1 MLDASAIGRQTGST
15 GIPFAIR
22 CYDEIGSTNEEIK
35 RLIARGAPE
44 GAVVT
49 SIVQT
54 GGYGRQGRR
63 WSSPAGSLYLS
74 LLLRPLDHGVNPIAL
89 PTLSLVVALAVRE
102 VLAARAEE
110 TAISVKWP
118 NDVLCERG
126 KLCGI
131 SLEAIGKSVCVG
143 IGINIFEP
151 ESVPE
156 TTGAFRAAY
165 LEQIA
170 GPKRVA
176 GIVEAL
182 GAAQI
187 AGIENAPAVSKA
199 AGIVERG
206 EEDREGAL
214 ESVAGQ
220 LLAVL
225 DRRYARWLDGG
236 FEAFVSEYNEH
247 SFLEGVT
254 VGIAS
259 MSGDIFD
266 RGMAVRVDERG
277 NLVLLAEDGSEH
289 AVASG
294 EAHIVL

>member
-1 MLDASAIGRQTGST
+1 MLGASAIGRQTYST
-15 GIPFAIR
+15 GIVFAIR

-102 VLAARAEE
+102 VLAARAGE
-110 TAISVKWP
+110 AALSVKWP
-118 NDVLCERG
+118 NDVLCDRG

-131 SLEAIGKSVCVG
+131 SLEAVGGAVCVG

-151 ESVPE
+151 ETAPE

-170 GPKRVA
+170 DFAELV
-176 GIVEAL
+176 
-182 GAAQI
+182 
-187 AGIENAPAVSKA
+187 GIENTPGIAKAVGGARALGVAKAPDGA
-199 AGIVERG
+199 ER
-206 EEDREGAL
+206 RHEGRDDVL

-220 LLAVL
+220 LLSVL
-225 DRRYARWLDGG
+225 DRRYSRWLDEG
-236 FEAFVSEYNEH
+236 FRAFLDEYNEH
-247 SFLEGVT
+247 SFLDGMT

-259 MSGDIFD
+259 MSGEMVD
-266 RGMAVRVDERG
+266 GGKVVRVDECG
-277 NLVLLAEDGSEH
+277 NLVLLAEDGLEH